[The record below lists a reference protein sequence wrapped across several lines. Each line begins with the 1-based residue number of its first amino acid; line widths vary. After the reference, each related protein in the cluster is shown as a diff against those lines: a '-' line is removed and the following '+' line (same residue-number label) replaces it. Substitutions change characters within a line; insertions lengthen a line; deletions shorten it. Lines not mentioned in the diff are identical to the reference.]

1 MKALDY
7 VAKFKAEGCT
17 IEALARVV
25 TDMMLEVRDIGLKR
39 KISTDEGLFS
49 IFAEMDLK
57 FGSFLRQTEGKLSDG
72 SLIHKEAFKRM
83 LRQRTPDVFNAWNRH
98 RGGRL
103 LAD

>member
-7 VAKFKAEGCT
+7 VARFKAEGCT

-25 TDMMLEVRDIGLKR
+25 VDMIFEVREIGLR
-39 KISTDEGLFS
+39 RGISTDEGLFS
-49 IFAEMDLK
+49 IFDEMNLK
-57 FGSFLRQTEGKLSDG
+57 FRSFFRQTGGKLSDG
-72 SLIHKEAFKRM
+72 SLMREEAFKRM
-83 LRQRTPDVFNAWNRH
+83 LRQGTPDIFNAWNRY